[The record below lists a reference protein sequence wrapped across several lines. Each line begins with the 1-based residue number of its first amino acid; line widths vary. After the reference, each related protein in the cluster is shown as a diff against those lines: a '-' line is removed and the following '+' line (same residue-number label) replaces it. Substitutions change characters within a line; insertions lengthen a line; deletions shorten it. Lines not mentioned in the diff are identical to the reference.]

1 MIVKQEKTNGIEID
15 LTGPQGN
22 AYHLLGLAKK
32 WGKQLDMSEKYI
44 KEMLE
49 KMMNGDYENLVKV
62 FDDEFGS
69 IVTIYK

>member
-1 MIVKQEKTNGIEID
+1 MIVKKEKTKGIEID

-22 AYHLLGLAKK
+22 AYYLLGLAKK
-32 WGKQLDMSEKYI
+32 WGKQLDMSENYI

-49 KMMNGDYENLVKV
+49 KMMSGDYENLVKD

>member
-1 MIVKQEKTNGIEID
+1 MIVKKEKTKGLEID

-22 AYHLLGLAKK
+22 AFYLLGLAKK
-32 WGKQLDMSEKYI
+32 WGKELDMSEKYI
-44 KEMLE
+44 SEMLE
-49 KMMNGDYENLVKV
+49 KMKSGDYENLVKV